1 MSDDRVFE
9 VSHIVDEDCSDPN
22 KRIFKVHWAGY
33 PSEYDSWEPLENLAA
48 GASQV
53 IRKWDRKK
61 KNKQELV
68 AKRKAQE
75 ADALSGQRRRE
86 RSASQTGP
94 WQRSIEAFIQR
105 RDVVRSSIP
114 SIKVIAFFRMEC
126 VCLIAGE
133 N

>member
-1 MSDDRVFE
+1 MSDETVFE

-22 KRIFKVHWAGY
+22 KRIYKVHWAGY

-61 KNKQELV
+61 KKKQELL

-75 ADALSGQRRRE
+75 ADVLSGQHRRE
-86 RSASQTGP
+86 RSASRTGP
-94 WQRSIEAFIQR
+94 WQQSIEAFIQR
-105 RDVVRSSIP
+105 RDLVRPATP
-114 SIKVIAFFRMEC
+114 SIKVIVFFHVERM
-126 VCLIAGE
+126 CLIVGE
-133 N
+133 D